1 MTEQLMSR
9 LKEVKLSRGER
20 VRRFLMVSC
29 ALVLFVLGVLLLI
42 EPLMAT
48 DAQPGKVMDNVG
60 GTAATNTSCAS
71 A

>member
-1 MTEQLMSR
+1 MSGA
-9 LKEVKLSRGER
+9 KEVNLTRGER
-20 VRRFLMVSC
+20 VQRILMVSC
-29 ALVLFVLGVLLLI
+29 AVVLFVLGVLLLI